1 MRITFARIGLFI
13 LSLSI
18 LAAAPKSTAA
28 SALGAERGDRVCHLD
43 AAEKRKSANGS
54 QQWVVRQ
61 LDRWCVRDGRVVS
74 IRQTL
79 EVETG
84 PGWRLESKSGTTR
97 VTQNG
102 TAISQGRFHL
112 TKRGGKSC
120 FPRIVGTLKT
130 DGQASYTVEAG
141 C

>member
-1 MRITFARIGLFI
+1 MRITLARIGLFI
-13 LSLSI
+13 LSLFI
-18 LAAAPKSTAA
+18 LAAAPKSAAA
-28 SALGAERGDRVCHLD
+28 SAPSAERGDRVCHLD

-54 QQWVVRQ
+54 LRWVVRQ

-97 VTQNG
+97 VTDSG
-102 TAISQGRFHL
+102 SAISQGRFHL
-112 TKRGGKSC
+112 TKRGAKSC
-120 FPRIVGTLKT
+120 FPRIVGTLRP
-130 DGQASYTVEAG
+130 DGQASYTAEAG

>member
-1 MRITFARIGLFI
+1 MRITLARVGLPI
-13 LSLSI
+13 LSLLI
-18 LAAAPKSTAA
+18 LAAAPESAA
-28 SALGAERGDRVCHLD
+28 AFAPSAQRGDRVCHLD
-43 AAEKRKSANGS
+43 AAEKRKSAHGT

-74 IRQTL
+74 VRQTL

-97 VTQNG
+97 MTATG
-102 TAISQGRFHL
+102 TAISKGRFHL
-112 TKRGGKSC
+112 SKRGRSC
-120 FPRIVGTLKT
+120 YPRIVGTLRP
-130 DGQASYTVEAG
+130 DGQALYTADAG